1 MIYQVRDSS
10 VFIIGTIHLVPRG
23 SSLSWTRERS
33 IVDRAE
39 TIVFESDFGNPPAP
53 DCHLLG
59 SHGLPDILGRE
70 LYDKVCHLA
79 RQAQYSEPLDQLKP
93 WFLVIVLTL
102 CLQLRSGASFGGLDK
117 ELWEYAKQQGKSVQ
131 VLEGGEVFREI
142 DAAPVAESVAA
153 LAFLAAHPDEP
164 VSQLGEIYQA
174 WSVSDHASLDV
185 AIARLAQLMPTVHR
199 YLFQER
205 NRLWMQTVS
214 AALQEDKN
222 VVFIVGGGHIAHG
235 EGSMMKLLEQG
246 GYHLD
251 PIDHKT

>member
-1 MIYQVRDSS
+1 MMIYQVRDSS

-23 SSLSWTRERS
+23 SSLSWNKEQS
-33 IVDRAE
+33 IVDRSE
-39 TIVFESDFGNPPAP
+39 MIVFESDFGNPPAP

-59 SHGLPDILGRE
+59 SRDLPAILGKD
-70 LYDKVCHLA
+70 LYDKVCLLA
-79 RQAQYSEPLDQLKP
+79 RHAQYGEPLDQFKP

-117 ELWEYAKQQGKSVQ
+117 QLWEYAKQLGKSLQ

-164 VSQLGEIYQA
+164 VSQLSEIYQA
-174 WSVSDHASLDV
+174 WRASDHAALDV

-205 NRLWMQTVS
+205 NRLWMRSVF
-214 AALQEDKN
+214 AALQGDKSA
-222 VVFIVGGGHIAHG
+222 VFIVGGGHIAHG
-235 EGSMMKLLEQG
+235 EGSMRKLLEQG

-251 PIDHKT
+251 TID